1 MRVRTPNYI
10 TLFCQ
15 ERYKHVVAYVLDP
28 TKVDIPVL
36 AMALN
41 CSTHTAVQ
49 QTMTSDMT
57 FLRVLWNGALQDPKY
72 LSRLRAWEAKQPKSR
87 NIP

>member
-36 AMALN
+36 AIALN
-41 CSTHTAVQ
+41 CSTLSVLCA
-49 QTMTSDMT
+49 MACSPAA
-57 FLRVLWNGALQDPKY
+57 LRSHRVGAC
-72 LSRLRAWEAKQPKSR
+72 RACRACRRARRPSGT
-87 NIP
+87 